1 MPTSHFRKIPS
12 VVGIVDK
19 LENVRSVLDVGAG
32 FGKYGMIFREHLDIR
47 KGRLD
52 RDKWLVQIDAVEP
65 SNVTLLS
72 KAPYDNIYL
81 EPIQDLL
88 TSLGEYDLIIIA
100 DVLEYMEKSIGLE
113 VLLNLYH
120 SHCRQGIVVSFTP
133 SKMRKF
139 YPTQPEPKCNWH
151 QNDFDHGFNRAEWK
165 GTQLVWLFK

>member
-1 MPTSHFRKIPS
+1 MSTSHFRKIPYI
-12 VVGIVDK
+12 VGIVDK
-19 LENVRSVLDVGAG
+19 LENVRAVLDVGAG
-32 FGKYGMIFREHLDIR
+32 FGKYGVIFREHLDIR

-65 SNVTLLS
+65 SNVTLLT
-72 KAPYDNIYL
+72 KAPYDNVYL

-88 TSLGEYDLIIIA
+88 TSLGEYDLIIMA

-113 VLLNLYH
+113 VLQTLYH
-120 SHCRQGIVVSFTP
+120 SRCRQGIVVSFAP

-139 YPTQPEPKCNWH
+139 YPTQPEPVCTWS
-151 QNDFDHGFNRAEWK
+151 QDDFENKFNHTEWK